1 MTFLFLLDNL
11 HLTLQLKPGDEF
23 YEVQSAC
30 EKIETSEQTK
40 QRISNRGENILSGLE
55 VEISLKPDQWTRIL
69 GQTVLVILILG
80 NSTICVLCNLTTQ
93 FHLTLLS
100 KLILSRLDLEIE
112 NISHFVSRH
121 DYPKIPTST
130 PNHMALP
137 NIYVEK
143 LIKRAY

>member
-1 MTFLFLLDNL
+1 M
-11 HLTLQLKPGDEF
+11 QLKPGDEF

-80 NSTICVLCNLTTQ
+80 NSTICVLCNYSMMVID
-93 FHLTLLS
+93 HHKLLHS
-100 KLILSRLDLEIE
+100 I
-112 NISHFVSRH
+112 
-121 DYPKIPTST
+121 
-130 PNHMALP
+130 
-137 NIYVEK
+137 
-143 LIKRAY
+143 

>member
-1 MTFLFLLDNL
+1 MA
-11 HLTLQLKPGDEF
+11 LQLKPGDEF

-80 NSTICVLCNLTTQ
+80 NYYLATPRRVDSRMKK
-93 FHLTLLS
+93 TL
-100 KLILSRLDLEIE
+100 D
-112 NISHFVSRH
+112 F
-121 DYPKIPTST
+121 DFGGYF
-130 PNHMALP
+130 
-137 NIYVEK
+137 
-143 LIKRAY
+143 

>member
-1 MTFLFLLDNL
+1 MQHIIVRL

-80 NSTICVLCNLTTQ
+80 NSKICVLCNY
-93 FHLTLLS
+93 S
-100 KLILSRLDLEIE
+100 
-112 NISHFVSRH
+112 
-121 DYPKIPTST
+121 IPFN
-130 PNHMALP
+130 P
-137 NIYVEK
+137 V
-143 LIKRAY
+143 IKRLGFLVSLKVGGSFE

>member
-1 MTFLFLLDNL
+1 MEWAIVENTHDANREAMLMDLMQVRRIEYKFSRIEAMHKSSCLFLLDNL

-80 NSTICVLCNLTTQ
+80 NSTIRVDLLLT
-93 FHLTLLS
+93 F
-100 KLILSRLDLEIE
+100 
-112 NISHFVSRH
+112 
-121 DYPKIPTST
+121 
-130 PNHMALP
+130 
-137 NIYVEK
+137 
-143 LIKRAY
+143 